1 MNTWAKGGL
10 AVAVLGG
17 AAALYTYMQK
27 ESPPAD
33 PPAVA
38 VAPPPAPA
46 PAETPVEAPHYPIT
60 PPLDAA
66 PATPDAGPVDS
77 DAVMRNAL
85 AGLFGPSLDKYFNL
99 TDIVRR
105 IVVTIDNL
113 PREKVARRLM
123 PVKPVP
129 GALATAGSAD
139 ALMIDAA
146 NDARYDVY
154 VQLADMVPTAR
165 LVDLYMRHYALFQ
178 QQYVE
183 LGYPNGYFNNRL
195 VEVIDHLLAT
205 PVVPAPIRLKQPK
218 VLYTFAD
225 PELEKLSEGQKIML
239 RMGDRNAERI
249 RARLADIRAAVT
261 RQPQGEPGRVE
272 LR

>member
-1 MNTWAKGGL
+1 MNTWMKGALIVAIL
-10 AVAVLGG
+10 AG

-33 PPAVA
+33 APAMAVVPPA
-38 VAPPPAPA
+38 APA
-46 PAETPVEAPHYPIT
+46 PAETPVEVPDYPIK
-60 PPLDAA
+60 PPADAVPPSPSAA
-66 PATPDAGPVDS
+66 PIDS
-77 DAVMRNAL
+77 DAVMRDGL
-85 AGLFGPSLDKYFNL
+85 TGLFGAAFDKYFSP

-113 PREKVARRLM
+113 PREKVTRRLM

-129 GALATAGSAD
+129 GPLVTAGSGD
-139 ALMIDAA
+139 TLTIGAA
-146 NDARYDVY
+146 NGTRYDLY
-154 VQLADMVPTAR
+154 VQLADMVPTAQ
-165 LVDLYMRHYALFQ
+165 LVDLYVRHYPLFQ

-205 PVVPAPIRLKQPK
+205 PVVPTPIRLKQPK

-239 RMGDRNAERI
+239 RMGDANAERI
-249 RARLADIRAAVT
+249 RAKLADIRAAVT
-261 RQPQGEPGRVE
+261 RQP
-272 LR
+272 